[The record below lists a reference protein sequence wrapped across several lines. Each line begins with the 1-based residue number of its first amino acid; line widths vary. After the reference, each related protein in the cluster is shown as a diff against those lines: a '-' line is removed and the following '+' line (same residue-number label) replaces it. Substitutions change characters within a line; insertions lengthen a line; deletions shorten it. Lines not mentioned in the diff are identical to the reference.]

1 MNHPP
6 ESALP
11 GHRPPQLVFDVDDPT
26 RPDVLP
32 LIRQLDGY
40 LAKLYPAS
48 DVEPAA
54 PEALQHPNVSLIT
67 ARVDGTPVA
76 CGACI
81 DEGDYVEVKRMYVLP
96 ACRGLGLGRQ
106 LLDAME
112 AHVRRGGGK
121 LVRLSTGTAQT
132 EALELYES
140 AGYRRCP
147 PFGEHRAHSQ
157 NVCMEKPLA

>member
-1 MNHPP
+1 MNPPP
-6 ESALP
+6 ESQP
-11 GHRPPQLVFDVDDPT
+11 EHRPPQLVFAVDDPA

-40 LAKLYPAS
+40 LAELYPAGGI
-48 DVEPAA
+48 EAAA
-54 PEALQHPNVSLIT
+54 PETLQHPNVSLIT

-147 PFGEHRAHSQ
+147 PFGGHRANAQSI
-157 NVCMEKPLA
+157 CMEKPLA